1 MYGYYWDSNE
11 LHSWCSVL
19 CLTSCRYCIAFEM
32 MLLVSSLICCL
43 NLQTATAS
51 VERTF
56 SIVYRISGAETGFTQ
71 IVKHDSVLYKDAQNM
86 PCRFVSRI
94 IWYSVRSK
102 IKQTVCWWPSPKRLL
117 MNPTPDDQWL
127 KWSCEAGGGSPDEAR
142 LEQTPY
148 PFPTQLIWR
157 YLGIK

>member
-1 MYGYYWDSNE
+1 
-11 LHSWCSVL
+11 
-19 CLTSCRYCIAFEM
+19 
-32 MLLVSSLICCL
+32 
-43 NLQTATAS
+43 
-51 VERTF
+51 
-56 SIVYRISGAETGFTQ
+56 
-71 IVKHDSVLYKDAQNM
+71 
-86 PCRFVSRI
+86 
-94 IWYSVRSK
+94 
-102 IKQTVCWWPSPKRLL
+102 